1 MTEFCHVRDMNSM
14 TKVTWN
20 IFDHMLGAKV
30 PSRSPGCLKNKEN
43 HKKFWLNNVSNNITA
58 SNIQYSTLS
67 HHDMWTATKCA

>member
-1 MTEFCHVRDMNSM
+1 MDTLCVTEFCHIMNSM

-58 SNIQYSTLS
+58 SNSVFNIVTSRYV
-67 HHDMWTATKCA
+67 D